1 MSSMPIGMITLI
13 VVAVLIFFGVAQRI
27 LDRMRLT
34 DKQALAYIVLTIIGS
49 FITIPIV
56 SGPLAVTVN
65 IGGAVLPMLLV
76 GYLFFRAGSAKEQI
90 RAVIASVLAG
100 AVVAIIPRITPIQE
114 PSGFFMDPTYF
125 YAIVSGLV
133 AYLVGRSR
141 RSAFIAGTMGI
152 IIGDFVH
159 WFQMANAG
167 LPGRADLGG
176 AGAFDATVIAGI
188 VAVMIA
194 ELIGE
199 TRERLQGGPSHHHPD
214 ALEKGLNTKFELNT
228 KQENTQATD
237 AKEAGERR
245 E

>member
-1 MSSMPIGMITLI
+1 MPIGMITLI
-13 VVAVLIFFGVAQRI
+13 IVAVLIYFGIAQRI

-34 DKQALAYIVLTIIGS
+34 DKQALAYIVFTIVGS
-49 FITIPIV
+49 YITLPITRGPVEV
-56 SGPLAVTVN
+56 SIN
-65 IGGAVLPMLLV
+65 IGGAILPILLV
-76 GYLFFRAGSAKEQI
+76 AYLFYRAGSIKERI
-90 RAVIASVLAG
+90 RAVVASLLAG

-133 AYLVGRSR
+133 AYLAGRSR

-159 WFQMANAG
+159 LFNLLNG
-167 LPGRADLGG
+167 HIPGRVDIGG

-194 ELIGE
+194 ELVGE
-199 TRERLQGGPSHHHPD
+199 TWERIQGGPSHHHPA
-214 ALEKGLNTKFELNT
+214 ALEKGLNTKFDLNSKKT
-228 KQENTQATD
+228 KPSVEERP
-237 AKEAGERR
+237 EAGERH

>member
-13 VVAVLIFFGVAQRI
+13 VVAVLIFFGIAQRI
-27 LDRMRLT
+27 LDRLRLT
-34 DKQALAYIVLTIIGS
+34 DKQALAYIALTIVGS
-49 FITIPIV
+49 YITLPIIQGPVEV
-56 SGPLAVTVN
+56 SVN
-65 IGGAVLPMLLV
+65 VGGAVLPILLV
-76 GYLFFRAGSAKEQI
+76 AYLFYRAGSGKERI
-90 RAVIASVLAG
+90 RALVASGLAG

-133 AYLVGRSR
+133 AYLAGRSR

-159 WFQMANAG
+159 LFQLLNAG
-167 LPGRADLGG
+167 LPGRADIGG
-176 AGAFDATVIAGI
+176 AGAFDATVIAGL

-194 ELIGE
+194 ELVGE
-199 TRERLQGGPSHHHPD
+199 TRERLQGGPSHDHPE
-214 ALEKGLNTKFELNT
+214 ALEKGLNTKFTLNT
-228 KQENTQATD
+228 QQTKATTED
-237 AKEAGERR
+237 IPEAGDQR

>member
-1 MSSMPIGMITLI
+1 MPIGLITLI
-13 VVAVLIFFGVAQRI
+13 VVAVLIFFGIAQRI

-34 DKQALAYIVLTIIGS
+34 DKQALAYIALTIVGS
-49 FITIPIV
+49 FITLPIMQGPVEV
-56 SGPLAVTVN
+56 SIN
-65 IGGAVLPMLLV
+65 IGGAVLPILLV
-76 GYLFFRAGSAKEQI
+76 VYLFYRAGSAKERI

-133 AYLVGRSR
+133 AYLAGRSR

-159 WFQMANAG
+159 LFQLLNAG
-167 LPGRADLGG
+167 IPGRADLGG

-188 VAVMIA
+188 VAVAVA
-194 ELIGE
+194 ELVGE

-228 KQENTQATD
+228 DRAKSPTEETQ
-237 AKEAGERR
+237 EAGERR

>member
-13 VVAVLIFFGVAQRI
+13 VVAVLIFFGIAQRI

-34 DKQALAYIVLTIIGS
+34 DKQALAYIGLTIIGS
-49 FITIPIV
+49 FITLPIMRGPVEV
-56 SGPLAVTVN
+56 SVN
-65 IGGAVLPMLLV
+65 IGGAVLPVLLV
-76 GYLFFRAGSAKEQI
+76 AYLLYRAGTARERI
-90 RAVIASVLAG
+90 RAGVASVIAG

-133 AYLVGRSR
+133 AYIAGRSR

-159 WFQMANAG
+159 LFQILNAG
-167 LPGRADLGG
+167 IPGRADIGG

-194 ELIGE
+194 ELVGE
-199 TRERLQGGPSHHHPD
+199 SRERIQGGPSHDHPE

-228 KQENTQATD
+228 NQTKTSPE
-237 AKEAGERR
+237 ERPEEGERR

>member
-1 MSSMPIGMITLI
+1 MSSMPIGMITLVI
-13 VVAVLIFFGVAQRI
+13 VAVLIFFGIAQRI

-34 DKQALAYIVLTIIGS
+34 DKQALVYIALIIIGS
-49 FITIPIV
+49 FINIPILRGPVEV
-56 SGPLAVTVN
+56 SINV
-65 IGGAVLPMLLV
+65 GGAVLPILLV
-76 GYLFFRAGSAKEQI
+76 AYLLYRAGTGKERI
-90 RAVIASVLAG
+90 RAVIASVVAG
-100 AVVAIIPRITPIQE
+100 AVVSIIPRITPIQE

-159 WFQMANAG
+159 MFQLFYGNI
-167 LPGRADLGG
+167 PGRADVGG
-176 AGAFDATVIAGI
+176 AGAFDSTVIAGI

-194 ELIGE
+194 ELVGE
-199 TRERLQGGPSHHHPD
+199 TRERLQGGPAKHED

-228 KQENTQATD
+228 PQNKLKSDEEQ
-237 AKEAGERR
+237 KAGDRLE
-245 E
+245 

>member
-1 MSSMPIGMITLI
+1 MPIGMITLI
-13 VVAVLIFFGVAQRI
+13 IVAVLIYFGIAQRI

-34 DKQALAYIVLTIIGS
+34 DKQVLAYIVFTIVGS
-49 FITIPIV
+49 YITLPITQGPVEV
-56 SGPLAVTVN
+56 SIN
-65 IGGAVLPMLLV
+65 IGGAILPILLV
-76 GYLFFRAGSAKEQI
+76 AYLFYRAGSIKERI
-90 RAVIASVLAG
+90 RAVVASLLAG

-133 AYLVGRSR
+133 AYLAGRSR

-159 WFQMANAG
+159 LFNLLNG
-167 LPGRADLGG
+167 HIPGRVDIGG

-194 ELIGE
+194 ELVGE
-199 TRERLQGGPSHHHPD
+199 TRERIQGGPSHHHPA
-214 ALEKGLNTKFELNT
+214 ALEKGLNTKFDLNT
-228 KQENTQATD
+228 QKTKPSVEERT
-237 AKEAGERR
+237 EAGERH